1 MKYTSQTLESFRY
14 FVEQV
19 ESFKDLEV
27 TSIILKTNIIALN
40 CYLKN
45 YFARQTRK
53 IVFFGNNS
61 LLATCK
67 ANGKEYQVGQS
78 FIDDNCTASCTCSA
92 GDRVACISLCPPTLV
107 ICKKGEKKEQYKEYI
122 PGSKCFCNREC
133 CVKGNCIIVL

>member
-1 MKYTSQTLESFRY
+1 MQSFRY
-14 FVEQV
+14 FGEQV

-27 TSIILKTNIIALN
+27 TSIIVLKTNIIAFD

-45 YFARQTRK
+45 YSVLS
-53 IVFFGNNS
+53 I
-61 LLATCK
+61 CK

-78 FIDDNCTASCTCSA
+78 FIDDRCTTSCTCSA

-122 PGSKCFCNREC
+122 LGSKCFCNRER

>member
-1 MKYTSQTLESFRY
+1 MQSFRY
-14 FVEQV
+14 FGEQV

-27 TSIILKTNIIALN
+27 TSIILLKTNISAFE

-45 YFARQTRK
+45 YSVLS
-53 IVFFGNNS
+53 I
-61 LLATCK
+61 CK

-78 FIDDNCTASCTCSA
+78 FIDDSCTTSCTYSA

-122 PGSKCFCNREC
+122 PGSKCFCNIER

>member
-1 MKYTSQTLESFRY
+1 MQSFRY
-14 FVEQV
+14 FGEQV
-19 ESFKDLEV
+19 ESFKNLEV
-27 TSIILKTNIIALN
+27 TSIIVLKKNIIAFD

-45 YFARQTRK
+45 YSVLS
-53 IVFFGNNS
+53 I
-61 LLATCK
+61 CK

-78 FIDDNCTASCTCSA
+78 FIDDSCTRSCTCSA

-122 PGSKCFCNREC
+122 PGSKCFCNRER